1 MPARARNECPEFIR
15 VIASGHP
22 AAMGMIALGLLASAH
37 GTTRPGMYTPI
48 IAIAIALTS
57 VPTPPPSKKAPPP
70 PPGMSV
76 NFVVDR
82 AEVEQWDNSSHLI
95 TYDADGEVT
104 ASLVIWSDESGQ
116 LRFDADF
123 ADGLRLS
130 AVIVDE
136 EVQIESDDSA
146 EVVARVAAIDGY
158 LKSGDEHLKGSWLT
172 CAAKTAATAFYCAS
186 ANPVLCLSGT
196 VLAACDCVP
205 LILGKGECF

>member
-1 MPARARNECPEFIR
+1 M
-15 VIASGHP
+15 
-22 AAMGMIALGLLASAH
+22 L
-37 GTTRPGMYTPI
+37 TPI
-48 IAIAIALTS
+48 IAFALAFTS
-57 VPTPPPSKKAPPP
+57 NPTTPPSKKPPSSDA

-82 AEVEQWDNSSHLI
+82 AEVETWDNSSHLL

-104 ASLVIWSDESGQ
+104 ASLVIWSDETGQ

-123 ADGLRLS
+123 ADGVRLS

-136 EVQIESDDSA
+136 KVQIESDDKDKV
-146 EVVARVAAIDGY
+146 EVVARVAAINDY
-158 LKSGDEHLKGSWLT
+158 LNSGDEQLKGSWLT